1 MAVDDLPVTTQVGL
15 VKRFLEAAAQ
25 WCIGCRRC
33 LGAHEGLLGAVLG
46 DGQQLVAIERKLL
59 GLAALETGLPLLFI
73 GAQLA
78 VSGLETIAIASLLI
92 GHVELPLEHWAVLI
106 QRLAQA
112 AGFDRRSDG
121 FLVDPDT
128 VEIFGFVAGAAAQ

>member
-1 MAVDDLPVTTQVGL
+1 M
-15 VKRFLEAAAQ
+15 
-25 WCIGCRRC
+25 
-33 LGAHEGLLGAVLG
+33 LGAVLG

>member
-1 MAVDDLPVTTQVGL
+1 MAFDDLPVTTQVGL

-25 WCIGCRRC
+25 WCIGCSLC
-33 LGAHEGLLGAVLG
+33 LGAHEGLLGAVLV

-78 VSGLETIAIASLLI
+78 VGGLETIAIASLLI

-121 FLVDPDT
+121 FLVDPDA